1 MALKL
6 FLAHVIYYFA
16 MEMELEKESIRIA
29 RKKPT
34 QIGEFLFFETMEAM
48 PLLETYMD
56 HIVLSYVL
64 LSYSGAYMV

>member
-1 MALKL
+1 
-6 FLAHVIYYFA
+6 
-16 MEMELEKESIRIA
+16 MELEKESIRIA